1 MASNSKEIPYVESK
15 FSQFRHK
22 LAGQKYLQAMTI
34 PGIIWL
40 LIFCYI
46 PLYGIII
53 AFKNYDI
60 TKPIAA
66 APWIGFNHFY
76 DFFMDENCLLV
87 IKNTLGISLYK
98 LAVGFPLAIIFA
110 LLLNELTS
118 AKFKRVVQTISYL
131 PHFLSWVVLGG
142 LMINWLSDSGMITQ
156 LFVKVG
162 LLKEPIAYLADPKYF
177 WNLTVISD
185 VWKELGWSAI
195 LYLAAIAGID
205 PELYEAATIDGATRF
220 KKMWFVTL
228 PCIKGTIAVLFVLAV
243 SSILNSNFD
252 QIFVLKNSLNY
263 QTSSVIDIYI
273 YQMGMQSARFSFAT
287 AVGLLKSVIA
297 LFLLLMSNF
306 ITRKLTDSSLF

>member
-1 MASNSKEIPYVESK
+1 MAVNMEEIPGSK
-15 FSQFRHK
+15 GRFYRFRCK

-46 PLYGIII
+46 PMYGIII

-66 APWIGFNHFY
+66 APWVGFHHFY
-76 DFFMDENCLLV
+76 DFFSDENCLLV

-156 LFVKVG
+156 LFVKAG
-162 LLKEPIAYLADPKYF
+162 LLKEPLAYLADPKYF
-177 WNLTVISD
+177 WNLSVISD
-185 VWKELGWSAI
+185 IWKELGWSAI

-220 KKMWFVTL
+220 KKMRFVTL
-228 PCIKGTIAVLFVLAV
+228 PCIKGTIAVLFVLAA

-263 QTSSVIDIYI
+263 QASSVIDIYI

-287 AVGLLKSVIA
+287 AIGLLKSLIA
-297 LFLLLMSNF
+297 LLLLLLSNF
-306 ITRKLTDSSLF
+306 ITKKLTDSSLF

>member
-1 MASNSKEIPYVESK
+1 MASNSEEIPSGESK
-15 FSQFRHK
+15 FCQFRRK

-40 LIFCYI
+40 IIFCYI

-53 AFKNYDI
+53 AFKNYNI
-60 TKPIAA
+60 VKPIAA
-66 APWIGFNHFY
+66 APWVGLQHFY

-162 LLKEPIAYLADPKYF
+162 LLKEPVAYLADPKYF

-220 KKMWFVTL
+220 KKMWFITL
-228 PCIKGTIAVLFVLAV
+228 PCIKGTIAVLFVLAA

-287 AVGLLKSVIA
+287 AVGLLKSIIA

-306 ITRKLTDSSLF
+306 ITKKLTNSSLF

>member
-1 MASNSKEIPYVESK
+1 MASNSEEIPSGESK
-15 FSQFRHK
+15 FCRFRRK
-22 LAGQKYLQAMTI
+22 LAGQKYLQVMTI

-46 PLYGIII
+46 PLYGITI
-53 AFKNYDI
+53 AFKNYNI
-60 TKPIAA
+60 VKPISE
-66 APWIGFNHFY
+66 APWVGLQHFY

-162 LLKEPIAYLADPKYF
+162 LLKEPVAYLADPKYF

-220 KKMWFVTL
+220 KKMWFITL
-228 PCIKGTIAVLFVLAV
+228 PCIKGTIAVLFVLAA

-287 AVGLLKSVIA
+287 AVGLLKSIIA

-306 ITRKLTDSSLF
+306 ITKKLTNSSLF